1 MGISALLLLPYC
13 MLTVVP
19 ENLVF
24 DAKTLLLL
32 LFVGII
38 HTGLTYFLYFG
49 ALEHIPGQ
57 SAAIISYID
66 PVVAVLASVLIL
78 QESMLITEG
87 IGALLILGA
96 ALISE
101 LPGSTP
107 KEV

>member
-1 MGISALLLLPYC
+1 MLL
-13 MLTVVP
+13 
-19 ENLVF
+19 F
-24 DAKTLLLL
+24 
-32 LFVGII
+32 FVGIV

-78 QESMLITEG
+78 NESMLISEG
-87 IGALLILGA
+87 IGALLILGS

-101 LPGSTP
+101 LPVSTV
-107 KEV
+107 KEK